1 MCLDVSKLSDT
12 ITLSRVISEM
22 FPSISLQ
29 QNPLVVCWSGSNE
42 VNLVLKVV
50 DALHRDA
57 GRSNSFGNV

>member
-1 MCLDVSKLSDT
+1 
-12 ITLSRVISEM
+12 M